1 MENELFISSFF
12 REVDE
17 TVAVMP
23 NRNPAPDFYHR

>member
-1 MENELFISSFF
+1 MYKVFAY

-23 NRNPAPDFYHR
+23 NRRPAPQFYHR